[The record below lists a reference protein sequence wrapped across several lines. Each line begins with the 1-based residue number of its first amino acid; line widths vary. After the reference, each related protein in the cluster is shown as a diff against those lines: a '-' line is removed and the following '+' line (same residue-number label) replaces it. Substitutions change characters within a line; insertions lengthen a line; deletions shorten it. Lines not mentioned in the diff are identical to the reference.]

1 MVSKRM
7 DLRGFPAWLGVLVS
21 LALLLAACGSSA
33 TATPEASVAESMA
46 ESMAESAEAEATATP
61 VGERTFD
68 AGSGSVTIEGI
79 PERPYA
85 WGFELIDIL
94 SVLGVEPVG
103 FTSRNGG
110 PLPPYLNTDWANAQQ
125 LGEPPALEEVVALDP
140 DIILSDASND
150 NTAVEDIAPVLP
162 VRANSYQDSLDQLL
176 LIGEVFGKEQE
187 AQDFVDMFNQELE
200 DTQAQIADQPA
211 VTSMV
216 VYPGAEP
223 GVLGMWLDSSFTGS
237 LIAALGTDYALKVD
251 ELTGTDLEGDNADRA
266 TSFGLVQLGLEK
278 IVQLDPD
285 VIFVLGDEQFL
296 TDLGQN
302 PAWNSLSAVTGT
314 RVYLFD
320 RDKWSRA
327 RGPVAALEIVK
338 EARHALYPDIFPES

>member
-1 MVSKRM
+1 MAGKRGVQKGIWTP
-7 DLRGFPAWLGVLVS
+7 LAVLV
-21 LALLLAACGSSA
+21 AFVLLLGACSSQ
-33 TATPEASVAESMA
+33 ASTSAQS
-46 ESMAESAEAEATATP
+46 SESADASESASEEATSTP

-68 AGSGSVTIEGI
+68 AGSGAVTITGI

-110 PLPPYLNTDWANAQQ
+110 PVPDYLGVDWQNASQ
-125 LGEPPALEEVVALDP
+125 LGEPPALEEIVALEP

-162 VRANSYQDSLDQLL
+162 VRANSYQDALDQLIL
-176 LIGEVFGKEQE
+176 LGEMFGKEQD
-187 AQDFVDMFNQELE
+187 AQDFVDMFNEELS
-200 DTQAQIADQPA
+200 DTQDQIGEQDA

-223 GVLGMWLDSSFTGS
+223 GVLGMWLDTSFTGS
-237 LIAALGTDYALKVD
+237 LIAALGTDYALKAD
-251 ELTGTDLEGDNADRA
+251 ELSGTDLEGDNADRA
-266 TSFGLVQLGLEK
+266 TNLGLVQLGLEK
-278 IVQLDPD
+278 VVQLDPD

-302 PAWNSLSAVTGT
+302 AAWTSLQAVTGE

-327 RGPVAALEIVK
+327 RGPVAALHIVR
-338 EARHALYPDIFPES
+338 EARNALYPEIFPEA

>member
-1 MVSKRM
+1 MTSQR
-7 DLRGFPAWLGVLVS
+7 LGRQGFPRWLAVTI
-21 LALLLAACGSSA
+21 AAALLAACSSPGTSPSASSSQAAA
-33 TATPEASVAESMA
+33 TD
-46 ESMAESAEAEATATP
+46 SAAATP

-68 AGSGSVTIEGI
+68 AGSGSVTITGI

-94 SVLGVEPVG
+94 SVLGVEPAG
-103 FTSRNGG
+103 YTSRGG
-110 PLPPYLNTDWANAQQ
+110 GVVPDYLGVTWPNAQQ
-125 LGEPPALEEVVALDP
+125 LGEPPALEQVVALDP

-150 NTAVEDIAPVLP
+150 NAVVEDIAPLLP
-162 VRANSYQDSLDQLL
+162 VRANSYQDALDQLA
-176 LIGEVFGKEQE
+176 LIGEIFGKEQE
-187 AQDFVDMFNQELE
+187 AQDFIDMFNQELE
-200 DTQAQIADQPA
+200 DTQAQIADQPELS
-211 VTSMV
+211 SMV

-237 LIAALGTDYALKVD
+237 LIDALGTDYALKLD
-251 ELTGTDLEGDNADRA
+251 ELSGTDLEGDNEGRA
-266 TSFGLVQLGLEK
+266 NDLGLVQLGLEK
-278 IVQLDPD
+278 VVQLDPD

-302 PAWNSLSAVTGT
+302 AAWSSLTAVTGE

-327 RGPVAALEIVK
+327 RGPVAALAMIK
-338 EARHALYPDIFPES
+338 EARNALYPDIFPEV

>member
-1 MVSKRM
+1 MAAKR
-7 DLRGFPAWLGVLVS
+7 GVLKATWTP
-21 LALLLAACGSSA
+21 LALLMAFVLLLAACG
-33 TATPEASVAESMA
+33 TATTA
-46 ESMAESAEAEATATP
+46 SAEASESAAASESASEEASATP
-61 VGERTFD
+61 IGERTFD
-68 AGSGSVTIEGI
+68 TGSGSVTITGI

-110 PLPPYLNTDWANAQQ
+110 PVPEYLGVDWSDAVQ

-162 VRANSYQDSLDQLL
+162 VRANSYQDALDQLITL
-176 LIGEVFGKEQE
+176 GEMFGKEQE
-187 AQDFVDMFNQELE
+187 AQDFVDMFNEELA
-200 DTQAQIADQPA
+200 DTQDQIGEQDP

-223 GVLGMWLDSSFTGS
+223 GVLGMWLDTSFTGS
-237 LIAALGTDYALKVD
+237 LIAALGTDYALKAD
-251 ELTGTDLEGDNADRA
+251 ELSGTDLEGDNADRA
-266 TSFGLVQLGLEK
+266 TNLGLVQLGLEK
-278 IVQLDPD
+278 VVQLDPD

-296 TDLGQN
+296 IDLGQN
-302 PAWNSLSAVTGT
+302 PAWAALQAVTGE
-314 RVYLFD
+314 RIYLFD

-338 EARHALYPDIFPES
+338 EARHALYPEIFPEG

>member
-1 MVSKRM
+1 MSSQR
-7 DLRGFPAWLGVLVS
+7 LGPRGFPRWLGATMA
-21 LALLLAACGSSA
+21 LALLLAACSSPA
-33 TATPEASVAESMA
+33 ASPSASQSQAASEPPS
-46 ESMAESAEAEATATP
+46 SDSAEATP

-68 AGSGSVTIEGI
+68 AGSGAVTITGI

-94 SVLGVEPVG
+94 SVLGVEPAG
-103 FTSRNGG
+103 YTSRGG
-110 PLPPYLNTDWANAQQ
+110 GVVPDYLGVTWSNAQQ
-125 LGEPPALEEVVALDP
+125 LGEPPALEQVVALDP

-150 NTAVEDIAPVLP
+150 NTAVEDIAPVLA
-162 VRANSYQDSLDQLL
+162 VRANSYQDALDQLA
-176 LIGEVFGKEQE
+176 LIGEMFGKEEE
-187 AQDFVDMFNQELE
+187 AQAFIDMFNQELE
-200 DTQAQIADQPA
+200 DTQEQIADQPA
-211 VTSMV
+211 LTSMV

-237 LIAALGTDYALKVD
+237 LIDALGTEYALKLD
-251 ELTGTDLEGDNADRA
+251 ELSGTDLEGDNGGRA
-266 TSFGLVQLGLEK
+266 NDLGLVQLGLEK
-278 IVQLDPD
+278 VVQLDPD

-302 PAWNSLSAVTGT
+302 AAWASLAAVTGE

-327 RGPVAALEIVK
+327 RGPVAALAMVK
-338 EARHALYPDIFPES
+338 EARHALYPDIFPEV